1 METLYSTKCYLK
13 VIRPQHILLC
23 AQDRISP
30 KVPIQLPKC
39 CEEVIHRIKY
49 TLTNQLQH
57 QQLSL
62 NESIDVVMRTLSI
75 IDKGIDIVKPCVRL
89 DDCIGVNYITGTFN
103 YTGTSTGDALTI
115 NGRLSLCITFDSI
128 GASLCATINPLDMS
142 VCVTDVGV
150 YYEPTYIDS
159 F

>member
-1 METLYSTKCYLK
+1 METLYSTKCHLK

-39 CEEVIHRIKY
+39 CEEVIRRIKY
-49 TLTNQLQH
+49 TLTNKLLH

-62 NESIDVVMRTLSI
+62 NESIDVVMHTLST
-75 IDKGIDIVKPCVRL
+75 IDKGIDIVNPCVHL

-115 NGRLSLCITFDSI
+115 NGRLSLCITFDSV
-128 GASLCATINPLDMS
+128 APPLCTAINPLDMS
-142 VCVTDVGV
+142 VLITDVGV